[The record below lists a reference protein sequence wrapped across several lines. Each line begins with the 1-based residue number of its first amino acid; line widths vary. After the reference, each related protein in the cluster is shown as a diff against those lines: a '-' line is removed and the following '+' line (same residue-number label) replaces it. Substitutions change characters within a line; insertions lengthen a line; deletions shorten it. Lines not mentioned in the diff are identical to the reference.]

1 MYKSGYAVIIGRP
14 NVGKSTLMN
23 HLIGQKIAITS
34 NRPQT
39 TRNRIETVLTT
50 EEGQIIFLDTP
61 GMIRKAD
68 NKLGEYL
75 IDVSDKTIGDADVM
89 LWLVEPS
96 SYIGHGDRDIAEKLK
111 KQKKPVI
118 LIINKI
124 DTIDKKKA
132 PEILEAWEKVLA
144 FDDIIVVSALRGLNV
159 EEVIRAIL
167 KRLPEGP
174 QYYDEEVVTD
184 QNMRQ
189 LAAEIIREKALRALN
204 EEVPHGIAVQI
215 DSYKE
220 RSEDL
225 TAIEASIICERDSH
239 KGIIIGKGG
248 SMLKKIGTAARRD
261 IEEMTGT
268 KVFLKLFVKVRKNWR
283 DNEKDVRSFGYDR
296 KSL

>member
-1 MYKSGYAVIIGRP
+1 
-14 NVGKSTLMN
+14 
-23 HLIGQKIAITS
+23 
-34 NRPQT
+34 
-39 TRNRIETVLTT
+39 
-50 EEGQIIFLDTP
+50 
-61 GMIRKAD
+61 
-68 NKLGEYL
+68 
-75 IDVSDKTIGDADVM
+75 
-89 LWLVEPS
+89 
-96 SYIGHGDRDIAEKLK
+96 
-111 KQKKPVI
+111 
-118 LIINKI
+118 
-124 DTIDKKKA
+124 
-132 PEILEAWEKVLA
+132 
-144 FDDIIVVSALRGLNV
+144 
-159 EEVIRAIL
+159 
-167 KRLPEGP
+167 
-174 QYYDEEVVTD
+174 
-184 QNMRQ
+184 MRQ

-225 TAIEASIICERDSH
+225 TAIEASIICERDNH